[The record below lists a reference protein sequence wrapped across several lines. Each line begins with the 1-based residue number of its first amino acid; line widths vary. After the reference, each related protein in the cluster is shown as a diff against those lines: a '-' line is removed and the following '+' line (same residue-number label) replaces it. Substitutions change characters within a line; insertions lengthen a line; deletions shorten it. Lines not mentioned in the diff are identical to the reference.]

1 MFQIVFY
8 KDPDSNQTEMLFVTP
23 DDDCL
28 WTWIADQEI
37 DVIEHYDYNNMYEDH
52 LDLLF
57 EKMDQ
62 SLHLNGQVMFN
73 FL

>member
-1 MFQIVFY
+1 MFQILFY

-28 WTWIADQEI
+28 WTWIADQE
-37 DVIEHYDYNNMYEDH
+37 DVIDHYDYNNMYEDH